1 MNEREYNGPIT
12 KVNISRQERK
22 VILTILCSDEY
33 EAMLLADAIAKD
45 FDDGRLDLSITF
57 SGPINREGYID

>member
-1 MNEREYNGPIT
+1 MNEREYNGPIR
-12 KVNISRQERK
+12 KVNISRQERT

-33 EAMLLADAIAKD
+33 EAMLFADAISKD
-45 FDDGRLDLSITF
+45 FEDGRLDLSITF